1 MRSVL
6 IFIAVLITANSIAQ
20 PQGYKQHINV
30 QELQKSLADAN
41 KELSDISSDFKQIKN
56 LSLLEEKLH
65 SKGRFYYKKEFKV
78 RIEYTEP
85 FSYLM
90 VMNGGKMLVK
100 DEQKSNTINTGNSK
114 MMQSVNRIIV
124 DCMSG
129 NVFANPDFKV
139 NAYTGAKKYL
149 ISMRPVSAE
158 MKKMFDKID
167 VYLEMNDLKVISLV
181 MTEKGGD
188 YTSMDFYNI
197 QHNSSLNESLFKVK

>member
-1 MRSVL
+1 MHKILFFAAIL
-6 IFIAVLITANSIAQ
+6 IASTSIAQ
-20 PQGYKQHINV
+20 PQGFKHNPNTQS
-30 QELQKSLADAN
+30 LQKSLADAN
-41 KELSDISSDFKQIKN
+41 EKLNDISSDFKQVKN
-56 LSLLEEKLH
+56 LSLLEEKLQ
-65 SKGRFYYKKEFKV
+65 SKGRFYYQKEFKV

-90 VMNGGKMLVK
+90 VMNGSKMLVK
-100 DEQKSNTINTGNSK
+100 DEHKSNTINTGNSK

-139 NAYTGAKKYL
+139 TAYASAKQHL
-149 ISMRPVSAE
+149 ISMQPTSAE

-167 VYLEMNDLKVISLV
+167 VYLDKTDLKVTGLV

-188 YTSMDFYNI
+188 YTSMDFSNI
-197 QHNSSLNESLFKVK
+197 KHNTSLNESLFKVK